1 MKSIQYTIR
10 SIPPKIDQ
18 RLRVRAKQA
27 GKSLNE
33 VVVQALA
40 KDTGVNSNETIY
52 HDLDW
57 LKGSMPVAELKQW
70 NEAMEWLDSAPKE
83 IK

>member
-1 MKSIQYTIR
+1 MKSIKYTI
-10 SIPPKIDQ
+10 SSTPPKIDK

-40 KDTGVNSNETIY
+40 KDTGINPNETIY

-57 LKGSMPVAELKQW
+57 LKGSMSEPEAKQW
-70 NEAMEWLDSAPKE
+70 NEAMKWLDSAPKE